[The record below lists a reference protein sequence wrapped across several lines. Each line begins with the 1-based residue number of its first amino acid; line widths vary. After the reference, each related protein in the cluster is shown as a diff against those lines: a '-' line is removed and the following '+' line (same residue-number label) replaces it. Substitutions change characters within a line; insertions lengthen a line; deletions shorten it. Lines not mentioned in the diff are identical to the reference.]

1 MDEGTGVETAGRP
14 GGRFAAFRTTDMGG
28 ACWAPVLAAERASL
42 SFCCGV
48 CGTAGF
54 NTRGITIALLF
65 ISRKEKQAGNHGATC
80 LCTMQKRQF
89 SRPSYNCDG
98 PMVRTRFTKNR

>member
-1 MDEGTGVETAGRP
+1 MAEGGGVVTGERAGR
-14 GGRFAAFRTTDMGG
+14 RLAALWATDMGG
-28 ACWAPVLAAERASL
+28 AVGAPDLAAERASL
-42 SFCCGV
+42 SFCCGI
-48 CGTAGF
+48 CATTGF
-54 NTRGITIALLF
+54 NTRGINSPLLF
-65 ISRKEKQAGNHGATC
+65 ISGKEKQAGNHGATC